1 MELTQQVTFWAKSIS
16 NPCSRHANTF
26 ALNHELDKIECG
38 LLKLHESSKNSA
50 LVQKKLD
57 EILHNIKEYR
67 VMSEEKET
75 TTWWVLELKLSTIV
89 ACYDRN

>member
-67 VMSEEKET
+67 VMSEEK
-75 TTWWVLELKLSTIV
+75 
-89 ACYDRN
+89 RNHDMVGFGARVEHYCSLL